1 MIDAVIIGMLC
12 PIACLIVVLILATR
26 RYADAIEASER
37 QIEEVKLGMITL
49 AQHTNSMKDA
59 LVLVASQKAYLE
71 GLIAGRGEG
80 AVASAS
86 AGVIEDEKT

>member
-1 MIDAVIIGMLC
+1 MLNAVIIGLLSL
-12 PIACLIVVLILATR
+12 IACLILVLILATR
-26 RYADAIEASER
+26 RYADAIESSER

-71 GLIAGRGEG
+71 GVIAGKQEL
-80 AVASAS
+80 VVSSAS
-86 AGVIEDEKT
+86 SIEDEKT